1 MSGANIAQITSR
13 VSIPTGIQGIFRSL
27 SCFPALPNHPAP
39 EEGTNMLSGLGEAKF
54 KHQHYRFRFNPIA
67 LGVPQKKGSWVGA
80 FALKVNIGQWL
91 V

>member
-1 MSGANIAQITSR
+1 
-13 VSIPTGIQGIFRSL
+13 
-27 SCFPALPNHPAP
+27 
-39 EEGTNMLSGLGEAKF
+39 MLSGLGEAKF